1 MPMVMHGRRHAP
13 RVVPGR
19 YHSVML
25 RPSPSLP
32 LETIAGLIAWLAA
45 VSPLLVDVLSGRT
58 VASAWQ
64 LAIVGVAWTLFGA
77 GFAAVASWR
86 LAKRSYLFHRVH
98 LALLTLLAMT
108 VVAAVPGYGTPAI
121 LFILTAIVAAHVLP
135 GGWAA
140 PWLILQSAWVG
151 LVAAYGGAGASPAIL
166 QGGAYLSFMAFAHLM
181 TRAGL
186 READARAELSR
197 RNAELRATRRLL
209 AEHERVGERLR
220 ISRDLH
226 DLLGHRLTA
235 LILNLDVAGR
245 TEGDASREALARADG
260 LARSLLD
267 AVREAVRTVRADDA
281 LDVASA
287 LRSMV
292 EDVPDPDVRL
302 RLPEHLE
309 LADPRAAHALLSCLQ
324 EVVTNAVRHA
334 DARHLWIDVRQDHDG
349 VTLDARDDGRGAN
362 GRPEAGTGLRGMRE
376 RFEAL
381 GGRIEVTRAAR
392 PGFAVRAFLPAR
404 VGPGGP
410 P

>member
-1 MPMVMHGRRHAP
+1 
-13 RVVPGR
+13 
-19 YHSVML
+19 ML

-32 LETIAGLIAWLAA
+32 LETIAGLLAWLAA
-45 VSPLLVDVLSGRT
+45 ALPPIVDVVAGRT
-58 VASAWQ
+58 TMSAWQ
-64 LAIVGVAWTLFGA
+64 LTIAAVAWILFGA

-86 LAKRSYLFHRVH
+86 LATRSYLFHRVF

-108 VVAAVPGYGTPAI
+108 VVATTPTYGTPAI

-135 GGWAA
+135 GGWAS
-140 PWLILQSAWVG
+140 PWLIAQAAWVG
-151 LVAAYGGAGASPAIL
+151 LMAGYAGADRSSAVL
-166 QGGAYLSFMAFAHLM
+166 QGGAYLSFMAFAYLM

-197 RNAELRATRRLL
+197 RNAELRATRSLL

-245 TEGDASREALARADG
+245 TEGEDARAALGRADG
-260 LARSLLD
+260 LARSLLE

-292 EDVPDPDVRL
+292 EDVPEPQVRL
-302 RLPEHLE
+302 QLPERLE
-309 LADPRAAHALLSCLQ
+309 VADPRAAHALLSCLQ
-324 EVVTNAVRHA
+324 EVVTNTVRHA
-334 DARHLWIDVRQDHDG
+334 DARHLWIDVRQDDAG
-349 VTLDARDDGRGAN
+349 VTLDARDDGRGAA
-362 GRPEAGTGLRGMRE
+362 GRPGAGTGLSGMRE

-381 GGRIEVTRAAR
+381 GGRLEVTWAAS
-392 PGFAVRAFLPAR
+392 PGFAVQAFLPAR
-404 VGPGGP
+404 IDASRPA
-410 P
+410 

>member
-1 MPMVMHGRRHAP
+1 
-13 RVVPGR
+13 
-19 YHSVML
+19 ML

-32 LETIAGLIAWLAA
+32 METIAGLLAWLAA
-45 VSPLLVDVLSGRT
+45 ASPPLVDTLTGRAT
-58 VASAWQ
+58 VPAWQ
-64 LAIVGVAWTLFGA
+64 LAIAAIAWALFGA

-86 LAKRSYLFHRVH
+86 LAKRSYLFHRVF

-108 VVAAVPGYGTPAI
+108 VVAAASSYGTPAI

-140 PWLILQSAWVG
+140 PWLLLQAAWVG
-151 LVAAYGGAGASPAIL
+151 LVAASGGAGTSPAIL
-166 QGGAYLSFMAFAHLM
+166 QGGAYLSFMAFAYLM

-235 LILNLDVAGR
+235 LTLNLDVAGR
-245 TEGDASREALARADG
+245 TEGEASRDALARADG

-281 LDVASA
+281 LDVAAA
-287 LRSMV
+287 LREMV
-292 EDVPDPDVRL
+292 EDVPDPEVRL
-302 RLPEHLE
+302 RLPDRLE

-334 DARHLWIDVRQDHDG
+334 DARHLWIDVRQDSGG
-349 VTLDARDDGRGAN
+349 VTLDARDDGQGAN
-362 GRPEAGTGLRGMRE
+362 GGPEAGTGLRGMRE

-404 VGPGGP
+404 AKASGPA
-410 P
+410 